1 MEQLFWESA
10 VVHTGDMSCPAKLCL
25 VQHGFNASELSPAKD
40 LLVWHM
46 VLPADT
52 ENFAKAAQVELVQ
65 FLGMPP
71 VASSSLAAVQ
81 ERR

>member
-1 MEQLFWESA
+1 M
-10 VVHTGDMSCPAKLCL
+10 
-25 VQHGFNASELSPAKD
+25 KD

-52 ENFAKAAQVELVQ
+52 ENFAKAEQVELVQ
-65 FLGMPP
+65 FLDMLP
-71 VASSSLAAVQ
+71 VASPSLAAVQ

>member
-1 MEQLFWESA
+1 MASMPVSSA
-10 VVHTGDMSCPAKLCL
+10 ERRISWFGT
-25 VQHGFNASELSPAKD
+25 F
-40 LLVWHM
+40 
-46 VLPADT
+46 LPADT

-71 VASSSLAAVQ
+71 VASPSLAAVQ

>member
-1 MEQLFWESA
+1 MASMPVSSA
-10 VVHTGDMSCPAKLCL
+10 
-25 VQHGFNASELSPAKD
+25 

-46 VLPADT
+46 ALPADT

-65 FLGMPP
+65 FLDIPP
-71 VASSSLAAVQ
+71 VASPSLAAVQ

>member
-1 MEQLFWESA
+1 M
-10 VVHTGDMSCPAKLCL
+10 
-25 VQHGFNASELSPAKD
+25 KD
-40 LLVWHM
+40 LLVGHM
-46 VLPADT
+46 VLPADM

-71 VASSSLAAVQ
+71 VASQSLAAVQ